1 MKEIILRN
9 KYSKQKILCSKTPS
23 LIHKSYKNV
32 DKKSAKNFRVRKNY
46 FYYCVRNFFPVLTN
60 PSI

>member
-46 FYYCVRNFFPVLTN
+46 F
-60 PSI
+60 